1 MKRPIVIPLLV
12 SLVVLGACSSGELST
27 DTAVAIDPSGES
39 SMIQPAPQEGSGPI
53 DLAPTEPNEIGVTE
67 ANTFEDAGDTGF
79 VSTAT
84 DPQSTFGMDVDTG
97 SYTVARRL
105 ISEGYVPPPEAIRVE
120 EWINAF
126 GYNDPAPTDD
136 DFAITTAVGS
146 APFSDDGT
154 LLARIGLQTRTI
166 PDEDRPPAALT
177 WVVDTSGSMSIE
189 NRLDLVKESLGLLVT
204 SLDDDDTIAIVTYD
218 DESRPLLAPTPV
230 SDADEIYEAIDELE
244 IGGGTNMEAGLL
256 LGYEQARE
264 AYRDGAVNA
273 VILAS
278 DGVANIGLDEG
289 EPLADR
295 IREEGND
302 GLHLVTVG
310 FGMGNYNDAL
320 MEQLAD
326 TGDGMYAYVD
336 TIDEAERLFVEDLTP
351 TLTPVAGD
359 AKVQVS
365 FDADVVESYRLIGY
379 ENRALADEDFTD
391 DTVDAGELG
400 AGHAVTALYEIRLHD
415 GAAAGP
421 DPALGDV
428 SIRWESVADGEVH
441 QLDQT
446 LSTAGAAEADPAWQL
461 ASTVA
466 LTGEVLRGNSAVSE
480 RRITLDMVRERAED
494 LPGDQGEELRGLI
507 DDALAAE
514 PYQAG

>member
-1 MKRPIVIPLLV
+1 MLA
-12 SLVVLGACSSGELST
+12 SLVVMGACSSETMVSESATGEAADEAAAT
-27 DTAVAIDPSGES
+27 TA
-39 SMIQPAPQEGSGPI
+39 AP
-53 DLAPTEPNEIGVTE
+53 LADAAPGALPPQVYEPGVTDDT
-67 ANTFEDAGDTGF
+67 TFDDAGDTGF
-79 VSTAT
+79 VPTST

-97 SYTVARRL
+97 SYTVGRRL
-105 ISEGYVPPPEAIRVE
+105 ISEGYLPPADSVRPE

-126 GYNDPAPTDD
+126 DYDDPVPTDD
-136 DFAITTAVGS
+136 DFSITTTVGA
-146 APFSDDGT
+146 APFTDDGT

-177 WVVDTSGSMSIE
+177 WVIDTSGSMDIRE
-189 NRLDLVKESLGLLVT
+189 RLGLVKESLELLVE
-204 SLDDDDTIAIVTYD
+204 SLDDDDTIAIVTYGND
-218 DESRPLLAPTPV
+218 SRPQLEPTPV
-230 SDADEIYEAIDELE
+230 SDADAIYDAIDELE
-244 IGGGTNMEAGLL
+244 AGGGTNMEAGLL
-256 LGYEQARE
+256 LGYDQARE
-264 AYRDGAVNA
+264 AYRDDAVNA

-302 GLHLVTVG
+302 GIHLVTVG

-365 FDADVVESYRLIGY
+365 FDADVVASYRLIGY

-415 GAAAGP
+415 GVDPGS

-441 QLDQT
+441 QLDET
-446 LSTAGAAEADPAWQL
+446 LSTAGDAETDPAWML
-461 ASTVA
+461 ASTVG
-466 LTGEVLRGNSAVSE
+466 LTSEVLRGNADVSG

-494 LPGDQGEELRGLI
+494 LPGDQGDELRQLL
-507 DDALAAE
+507 DDASEAE
-514 PYQAG
+514 PY